1 MAKLPDCFLRLL
13 IAVGRTSKIS
23 KCCAAPILITFD
35 SDQNL
40 SLFYQF
46 WFWSESWNFLSLLVL
61 IGIFLLFYRPTM
73 FLSKATFHSLSSS
86 QRLNI
91 HNCPISTSLYVG
103 LFQITFTRLRLYFKV
118 HFTASAFHILSCH
131 RKIWIYLGVNISQS
145 VSWKTDKC

>member
-103 LFQITFTRLRLYFKV
+103 LFQITFTGLKLSLR
-118 HFTASAFHILSCH
+118 T
-131 RKIWIYLGVNISQS
+131 ISKFIS
-145 VSWKTDKC
+145 FSLVTGKFEYISE